1 MRPGPALAGPAPP
14 APWLA
19 YPGHYRAQL
28 PYYSN
33 YRVVIR
39 QGVLLLL
46 TPEGY
51 EETLVPLGHGE
62 FRVGQDVR
70 SPGASQVWG
79 DRQRA
84 GAAAQPLR
92 DGILSDDDALRIG
105 AAFRDDE
112 VARHFHQIAR
122 QEGAR
127 DDREAAGPA
136 PGREQRVGGRDDAP
150 AGPPGC

>member
-1 MRPGPALAGPAPP
+1 MRIGPDEFFADDPAVAPFPIRFRFLSDGAVELLSGGRWFRRPGLALPGSAPP

-70 SPGASQVWG
+70 SPE
-79 DRQRA
+79 R
-84 GAAAQPLR
+84 LR
-92 DGILSDDDALRIG
+92 FGEIVSGRALRLNLSG
-105 AAFRDDE
+105 TEYYRTTT
-112 VARHFHQIAR
+112 
-122 QEGAR
+122 
-127 DDREAAGPA
+127 P
-136 PGREQRVGGRDDAP
+136 
-150 AGPPGC
+150 